1 MIEKFG
7 IGIDVIEV
15 NRFSSKKFSINED
28 FYKKIF
34 TDSEIDYCT
43 KFKEPYT
50 HFAGKFALKEAVIK
64 AIKKKIDLL
73 DIETFHKNKV
83 PQVKLKDQP
92 SYFSISSI
100 SHEKSVAIAVF
111 LIEFP

>member
-15 NRFSSKKFSINED
+15 NRFSSKKFSENEE

-34 TDSEIDYCT
+34 TKNEIDYCT

-64 AIKKKIDLL
+64 ALKTKIDLL
-73 DIETFHKNKV
+73 EIETFHKNQV
-83 PQVKLKDQP
+83 PCVNLKNHTDY
-92 SYFSISSI
+92 SSISSI
-100 SHEKSVAIAVF
+100 SHENSVAVAVF
-111 LIEFP
+111 LIEIY